1 MSVNQATEAAAAAA
15 TPPAPAGN
23 DAAAGGKAGAKAGKE
38 DARTDMVGKALGLL
52 VLLGDEPRGASAAE
66 LSRRAELPF
75 STTYRLLGSLT
86 RDGFVDYEPDGRRY
100 HLGLRIFQLGQ
111 RVSNHHGF
119 AGTALPILRRVTEET
134 GEATI
139 LSVRDGN
146 HHLTVNKVDGPQT
159 FRVTSDPGHLGALH
173 TTSVGKALVA
183 FADDATR
190 SQLVEELELEP
201 LTEFSITGPGGL
213 PGRDRAGAQ
222 ARLRPH
228 GRGKRAG
235 HARCRRPGLQL
246 PGPRLRLAGHGG
258 PGLPDECGGP
268 RGPGSAAPVGGGRA
282 VRPAAPA
289 MIPAAWPAEIVP
301 DCSLVEQQCNM

>member
-1 MSVNQATEAAAAAA
+1 MSVNQDTELAAAEDAVAAA
-15 TPPAPAGN
+15 KAP
-23 DAAAGGKAGAKAGKE
+23 KAPKAPKE
-38 DARTDMVGKALGLL
+38 DSRTDMVGKALGLL

-100 HLGLRIFQLGQ
+100 HLGLRVFQLGQ

-119 AGTALPILRRVTEET
+119 AGTALPILRRVTEKT

-139 LSVRDGN
+139 LSVRDGH

-183 FADDATR
+183 FAEDAER
-190 SQLVEELELEP
+190 QRLVEELELEP
-201 LTEFSITGPGGL
+201 LTEFSITDREAFRAEIEQVRRRGYAVMDEENELGMRAVAVPVFNAQGFAFASLATAVPVFRLGL
-213 PGRDRAGAQ
+213 EDLVALVPALQEAAAELS
-222 ARLRPH
+222 ARLPQR
-228 GRGKRAG
+228 
-235 HARCRRPGLQL
+235 
-246 PGPRLRLAGHGG
+246 
-258 PGLPDECGGP
+258 
-268 RGPGSAAPVGGGRA
+268 
-282 VRPAAPA
+282 
-289 MIPAAWPAEIVP
+289 
-301 DCSLVEQQCNM
+301 

>member
-1 MSVNQATEAAAAAA
+1 MSVNQDTENAAAAA
-15 TPPAPAGN
+15 PPSPAGN
-23 DAAAGGKAGAKAGKE
+23 RAQAGAAPGAKTVKE
-38 DARTDMVGKALGLL
+38 DSRTDMVGKALGLL

-190 SQLVEELELEP
+190 SQLVDDLGLEP
-201 LTEFSITGPGGL
+201 LTEFSITD
-213 PGRDRAGAQ
+213 RDAFRTEIELVRKRGYAVMDEENELGMRAVAVPVFNSQGHAFAALATAVPVFRMSVEALVALVPLLQ
-222 ARLRPH
+222 SAAAELSARLP
-228 GRGKRAG
+228 
-235 HARCRRPGLQL
+235 Q
-246 PGPRLRLAGHGG
+246 
-258 PGLPDECGGP
+258 
-268 RGPGSAAPVGGGRA
+268 
-282 VRPAAPA
+282 
-289 MIPAAWPAEIVP
+289 
-301 DCSLVEQQCNM
+301 

>member
-1 MSVNQATEAAAAAA
+1 MSVNQDTEVPEAAVA
-15 TPPAPAGN
+15 PPVPAP
-23 DAAAGGKAGAKAGKE
+23 KGAKASKRDSKE
-38 DARTDMVGKALGLL
+38 DSRTDMVGKALGLL

-190 SQLVEELELEP
+190 SRLVDELELQP
-201 LTEFSITGPGGL
+201 LTEFSIT
-213 PGRDRAGAQ
+213 DREAFRAEIELVRQRGFAVMDQENELGMRAVAVPVFNAQ
-222 ARLRPH
+222 GTAFASLATAVPVFRMSIEALVALVPLLQSAAAELAARLP
-228 GRGKRAG
+228 
-235 HARCRRPGLQL
+235 
-246 PGPRLRLAGHGG
+246 
-258 PGLPDECGGP
+258 
-268 RGPGSAAPVGGGRA
+268 
-282 VRPAAPA
+282 
-289 MIPAAWPAEIVP
+289 
-301 DCSLVEQQCNM
+301 QQ

>member
-1 MSVNQATEAAAAAA
+1 MSVNQDTEASELAARPGDAV
-15 TPPAPAGN
+15 PGVAGPE
-23 DAAAGGKAGAKAGKE
+23 DPGARGAKPGKE

-100 HLGLRIFQLGQ
+100 RLGLRVFQLGQ

-119 AGTALPILRRVTEET
+119 AGTALPVLRRVTEET

-183 FADDATR
+183 FADDTTR
-190 SQLVEELELEP
+190 ARLVEELELDP
-201 LTEFSITGPGGL
+201 LTEFSITD
-213 PGRDRAGAQ
+213 RDAFRAEIDLVRRRGYATMDEENELGMRALAVPVFDSQ
-222 ARLRPH
+222 GHAFASLATAVPVFRMSMEALVALVPLLQSAAAELSARLPQR
-228 GRGKRAG
+228 
-235 HARCRRPGLQL
+235 
-246 PGPRLRLAGHGG
+246 
-258 PGLPDECGGP
+258 
-268 RGPGSAAPVGGGRA
+268 
-282 VRPAAPA
+282 
-289 MIPAAWPAEIVP
+289 
-301 DCSLVEQQCNM
+301 

>member
-1 MSVNQATEAAAAAA
+1 MSVNQDTMPAADQSGAEAAADSVAE
-15 TPPAPAGN
+15 P
-23 DAAAGGKAGAKAGKE
+23 AAGTGPEPAAGS
-38 DARTDMVGKALGLL
+38 RTDMVGKALGLL

-100 HLGLRIFQLGQ
+100 HLGLRVFQLGQ

-119 AGTALPILRRVTEET
+119 AGTSLPILRRVTEET

-190 SQLVEELELEP
+190 NRLLEELPLDP
-201 LTEFSITGPGGL
+201 LTERSIT
-213 PGRDRAGAQ
+213 DRGDFRAEIEQVRARGYATMDEENELGMRAVAVPVFNAQ
-222 ARLRPH
+222 GHAFASLATAVPVFRMSMEALVALVPLLQAAAAELSARLP
-228 GRGKRAG
+228 
-235 HARCRRPGLQL
+235 
-246 PGPRLRLAGHGG
+246 
-258 PGLPDECGGP
+258 
-268 RGPGSAAPVGGGRA
+268 
-282 VRPAAPA
+282 
-289 MIPAAWPAEIVP
+289 
-301 DCSLVEQQCNM
+301 QQ

>member
-1 MSVNQATEAAAAAA
+1 MSVNQDTEAAAAAA
-15 TPPAPAGN
+15 TLPEPAGIG
-23 DAAAGGKAGAKAGKE
+23 AAAGGKAGAKAGKE
-38 DARTDMVGKALGLL
+38 DSRTDMVGKALGLL

-201 LTEFSITGPGGL
+201 LTEFSIT
-213 PGRDRAGAQ
+213 DREAFRTEVELVRKRGYALMDEENELGMRAVAVPVFNSQ
-222 ARLRPH
+222 GHAFAALATAVPVFRMSVEALVALVPLLQSAAAELSARLP
-228 GRGKRAG
+228 
-235 HARCRRPGLQL
+235 
-246 PGPRLRLAGHGG
+246 
-258 PGLPDECGGP
+258 
-268 RGPGSAAPVGGGRA
+268 
-282 VRPAAPA
+282 
-289 MIPAAWPAEIVP
+289 
-301 DCSLVEQQCNM
+301 QQ

>member
-1 MSVNQATEAAAAAA
+1 MSVNQDTEPAAAEDAVAA
-15 TPPAPAGN
+15 TKATKAP
-23 DAAAGGKAGAKAGKE
+23 KAPKE
-38 DARTDMVGKALGLL
+38 DSRTDMVGKALGLL

-100 HLGLRIFQLGQ
+100 HLGLRVFQLGQ

-119 AGTALPILRRVTEET
+119 AGTALPILRRVTEKT

-139 LSVRDGN
+139 LSVRDGH

-183 FADDATR
+183 FAEDAER
-190 SQLVEELELEP
+190 QRLVEELELEP
-201 LTEFSITGPGGL
+201 LTEFSIT
-213 PGRDRAGAQ
+213 DRGAFRAEIEQ
-222 ARLRPH
+222 VRRQGYAVMDEENELGMRAVAVPVFNAQGFAFASLATAVPVFRLSLENLVALVPALQEAAAELSARLPQR
-228 GRGKRAG
+228 
-235 HARCRRPGLQL
+235 
-246 PGPRLRLAGHGG
+246 
-258 PGLPDECGGP
+258 
-268 RGPGSAAPVGGGRA
+268 
-282 VRPAAPA
+282 
-289 MIPAAWPAEIVP
+289 
-301 DCSLVEQQCNM
+301 

>member
-1 MSVNQATEAAAAAA
+1 MSVNQDTGVAAVSAA
-15 TPPAPAGN
+15 PPAPA
-23 DAAAGGKAGAKAGKE
+23 AKGAKAPTKESKE
-38 DARTDMVGKALGLL
+38 DSRTDMVGKALGLL

-183 FADDATR
+183 FADEATR
-190 SQLVEELELEP
+190 SQLVEGLELEP
-201 LTEFSITGPGGL
+201 LTEFSIT
-213 PGRDRAGAQ
+213 DREAFRAEIELVRKRGFAVMDQ
-222 ARLRPH
+222 ENELGMRAVAVPVFNSQGHAFASLATAVPVFRMSVEALVSLVPLLQSAAAELSARLP
-228 GRGKRAG
+228 
-235 HARCRRPGLQL
+235 
-246 PGPRLRLAGHGG
+246 
-258 PGLPDECGGP
+258 
-268 RGPGSAAPVGGGRA
+268 
-282 VRPAAPA
+282 
-289 MIPAAWPAEIVP
+289 
-301 DCSLVEQQCNM
+301 QQ

>member
-1 MSVNQATEAAAAAA
+1 MSVNQDTESTGVPS
-15 TPPAPAGN
+15 TPAEPASTSSAAGN
-23 DAAAGGKAGAKAGKE
+23 GAPAGAKAARE
-38 DARTDMVGKALGLL
+38 DGRTDMVGKALGLL

-86 RDGFVDYEPDGRRY
+86 RDGFVDYEADGRRY

-139 LSVRDGN
+139 LSVRDG
-146 HHLTVNKVDGPQT
+146 HQHLTVNTVDGPQT

-190 SQLVEELELEP
+190 RQLVEELELEP
-201 LTEFSITGPGGL
+201 LTEFSIT
-213 PGRDRAGAQ
+213 DREAFRTEIELVRKRGYALMDQ
-222 ARLRPH
+222 ENELGMRAVAVPVFNSQGHAFASLATAVPVFRMSVEALVALVPLLQSAAAELSARLP
-228 GRGKRAG
+228 
-235 HARCRRPGLQL
+235 
-246 PGPRLRLAGHGG
+246 
-258 PGLPDECGGP
+258 
-268 RGPGSAAPVGGGRA
+268 
-282 VRPAAPA
+282 
-289 MIPAAWPAEIVP
+289 
-301 DCSLVEQQCNM
+301 QQ

>member
-1 MSVNQATEAAAAAA
+1 MSVNQDTDLAEADATVPAGAA
-15 TPPAPAGN
+15 TPAGQAKAPK
-23 DAAAGGKAGAKAGKE
+23 GGKPAKE

-52 VLLGDEPRGASAAE
+52 VLLGDEPRGASAAD

-100 HLGLRIFQLGQ
+100 HLGLRVFQLGQ

-139 LSVRDGN
+139 LSVRDGV

-159 FRVTSDPGHLGALH
+159 FRVTSDPGYLGALH

-183 FADDATR
+183 FADDDTR
-190 SQLVEELELEP
+190 AELVEGLELEP
-201 LTEFSITGPGGL
+201 LTGLSIT
-213 PGRDRAGAQ
+213 DRGAFREEIELVRRRGYATMDEENELGMRAVAVPVCNSQ
-222 ARLRPH
+222 GNAFASLATAVPVFRMSMEALVALVPLLQSAAAELSARLP
-228 GRGKRAG
+228 
-235 HARCRRPGLQL
+235 
-246 PGPRLRLAGHGG
+246 
-258 PGLPDECGGP
+258 
-268 RGPGSAAPVGGGRA
+268 
-282 VRPAAPA
+282 
-289 MIPAAWPAEIVP
+289 
-301 DCSLVEQQCNM
+301 QQ

>member
-1 MSVNQATEAAAAAA
+1 MNQTTELG
-15 TPPAPAGN
+15 AGM
-23 DAAAGGKAGAKAGKE
+23 AEEAKAAKTPKAAK
-38 DARTDMVGKALGLL
+38 DDSRTDMVGKALGLL

-100 HLGLRIFQLGQ
+100 HLGLRVFQLGQ

-119 AGTALPILRRVTEET
+119 AGTALPILRRVTEKT

-173 TTSVGKALVA
+173 TTAVGKALVA
-183 FADDATR
+183 FAEDGER
-190 SQLVEELELEP
+190 QRLVDELELEP
-201 LTEFSITGPGGL
+201 LTEFSIT
-213 PGRDRAGAQ
+213 DREAFRAEIDLVRRRGYAVMDEENELGMRAVAVPVFNAQ
-222 ARLRPH
+222 GYAFASLAAAVPVFRLSLEDLVALVPVLQEAASELSARLPQR
-228 GRGKRAG
+228 
-235 HARCRRPGLQL
+235 
-246 PGPRLRLAGHGG
+246 
-258 PGLPDECGGP
+258 
-268 RGPGSAAPVGGGRA
+268 
-282 VRPAAPA
+282 
-289 MIPAAWPAEIVP
+289 
-301 DCSLVEQQCNM
+301 

>member
-1 MSVNQATEAAAAAA
+1 MNQDTEAASAEDDTEAAAEAV
-15 TPPAPAGN
+15 TGPRAP
-23 DAAAGGKAGAKAGKE
+23 KAAKAAKE
-38 DARTDMVGKALGLL
+38 ESRTDMVGKALGLL

-100 HLGLRIFQLGQ
+100 HLGLRVFQLGQ

-119 AGTALPILRRVTEET
+119 AGSALPILRRVTEKT

-159 FRVTSDPGHLGALH
+159 FRVTSDPGFLGALH

-183 FADDATR
+183 FAEDSER
-190 SQLVEELELEP
+190 VRLVEELELEP
-201 LTEFSITGPGGL
+201 LTEFSITD
-213 PGRDRAGAQ
+213 RDAFRADIEQVRRRGYAVMDEENELGMRAVAVPVFNAQ
-222 ARLRPH
+222 GYAFASLATAVPVFRLSMEDLVALVPVLQDAASELSARLPQR
-228 GRGKRAG
+228 
-235 HARCRRPGLQL
+235 
-246 PGPRLRLAGHGG
+246 
-258 PGLPDECGGP
+258 
-268 RGPGSAAPVGGGRA
+268 
-282 VRPAAPA
+282 
-289 MIPAAWPAEIVP
+289 
-301 DCSLVEQQCNM
+301 

>member
-1 MSVNQATEAAAAAA
+1 MSVNQDTATTGTAEGAA
-15 TPPAPAGN
+15 THAG
-23 DAAAGGKAGAKAGKE
+23 AGLDAGAKPGRG
-38 DARTDMVGKALGLL
+38 DSRTDMVGKALGLL

-111 RVSNHHGF
+111 RVSNQHGF

-183 FADDATR
+183 FADDAAR
-190 SQLVEELELEP
+190 LQLVEELELEP
-201 LTEFSITGPGGL
+201 LTDFSIT
-213 PGRDRAGAQ
+213 DRVAFRAEIELVRKRGYAVMDEENELGMRAVAVPVFNAQ
-222 ARLRPH
+222 GHAFASLATAVPVFRMSVEALKALVPLLQAAAAELSARLPQR
-228 GRGKRAG
+228 
-235 HARCRRPGLQL
+235 
-246 PGPRLRLAGHGG
+246 
-258 PGLPDECGGP
+258 
-268 RGPGSAAPVGGGRA
+268 
-282 VRPAAPA
+282 
-289 MIPAAWPAEIVP
+289 
-301 DCSLVEQQCNM
+301 